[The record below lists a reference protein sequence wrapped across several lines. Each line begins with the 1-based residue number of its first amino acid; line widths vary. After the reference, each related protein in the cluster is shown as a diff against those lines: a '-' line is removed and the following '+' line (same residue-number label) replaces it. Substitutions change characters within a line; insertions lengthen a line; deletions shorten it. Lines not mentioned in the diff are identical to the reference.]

1 LWAGNVTEWGL
12 RLSVKPADIYV
23 SLLAAGFESLLV
35 EPVWGEKEAIGP
47 GDVTGKNAVSPHVH
61 KSK

>member
-1 LWAGNVTEWGL
+1 VVST
-12 RLSVKPADIYV
+12 SPTPADIYV

-35 EPVWGEKEAIGP
+35 EPVWREKKAIAP
-47 GDVTGKNAVSPHVH
+47 GDATGKKAVSRYVH